1 MTMLKAGRLLLCSTE
16 SCVYPRSTF
25 VQKQRVQRLH
35 TGKDEGLMQKVQEQE
50 TPVATTKKPRKRKA
64 KSTSIISAEMDQTF
78 KELKGR
84 VIALRARE
92 LRILAGNLGTQENSS
107 VDNPAHILNIKK
119 DPNKNKSSSIALENQ
134 IT

>member
-1 MTMLKAGRLLLCSTE
+1 
-16 SCVYPRSTF
+16 
-25 VQKQRVQRLH
+25 
-35 TGKDEGLMQKVQEQE
+35 MQKVQEQE

-92 LRILAGNLGTQENSS
+92 LRILAGIYIE
-107 VDNPAHILNIKK
+107 
-119 DPNKNKSSSIALENQ
+119 
-134 IT
+134 